1 MTRMRPFP
9 VTMALALASAV
20 PALAHGG
27 GAPAYRCADG
37 MTTSANPLNR
47 SRQAG
52 EVDGILGPFL
62 YLRGLSG
69 VQVMVTALVVRA
81 ALQQA
86 PEFRTDRGGV
96 PAKTIWE

>member
-1 MTRMRPFP
+1 
-9 VTMALALASAV
+9 
-20 PALAHGG
+20 
-27 GAPAYRCADG
+27 

-62 YLRGLSG
+62 YMQGVSG
-69 VQVMVTALVVRA
+69 GRVMVTALVVRT

-86 PEFRTDRGGV
+86 PEFRTDRGSV
-96 PAKTIWE
+96 PTKTIWE